1 MKEQDIK
8 SFFERIPL
16 FSQIERSRY
25 YSELGLT
32 IKALSKGGVIIQYT
46 NSSGSRYFANVCNVR
61 HYNEEIKKYKQTMI
75 KDLLKK

>member
-16 FSQIERSRY
+16 YSQIERSRY

-32 IKALSKGGVIIQYT
+32 IKALPKGGVIIQYT
-46 NSSGSRYFANVCNVR
+46 YPNETRYIANVCNVR
-61 HYNEEIKKYKQTMI
+61 HYNEEIKKFKYTMI
-75 KDLLKK
+75 KDLLKR